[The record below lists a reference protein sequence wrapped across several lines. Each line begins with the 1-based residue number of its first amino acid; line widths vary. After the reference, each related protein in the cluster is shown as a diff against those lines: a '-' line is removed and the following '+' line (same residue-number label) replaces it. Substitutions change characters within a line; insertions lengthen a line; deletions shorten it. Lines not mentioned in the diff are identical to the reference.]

1 MSTVTSASSSQHE
14 TARVYRMKTE
24 EHLCPFGL
32 KTVDLLKRKGY
43 EVEDHPLTSREAI
56 EAFQERAGVDTT
68 PQVYI
73 GEERV
78 GGYEEVRAYL
88 GLSVPGEKETTYQ
101 PVIAIF
107 ATSLLIGLA
116 VSWAASG
123 TLASL
128 RMPEYAIATAMTL
141 LGLQKLQDVESF
153 STMFL
158 NYDLLAQRQVLYG
171 YVYPYA
177 ETLAGVL
184 MLAGALTWLSAP
196 LALFIGTVGAI
207 SVFKA
212 VYIDK
217 RELKC
222 ACVGGNSNVPLGFV
236 SLTENL
242 IMMAMGIWMPLKQL
256 VL

>member
-1 MSTVTSASSSQHE
+1 MSTVTSESSAQRD

-24 EHLCPFGL
+24 QHLCPFGL
-32 KTVDLLKRKGY
+32 KTLDLLKRKGY
-43 EVEDHPLTSREAI
+43 EVDDHTLTSREAI
-56 EAFQERAGVDTT
+56 EDFQEQAGVDTT

-78 GGYEEVRAYL
+78 GGYEEVREYL

-123 TLASL
+123 TLLSL
-128 RMPEYAIATAMTL
+128 RMPEYAIATAMVL

-158 NYDLLAQRQVLYG
+158 NYDLLAQRHVRYG

-177 ETLAGVL
+177 ETLAGLL
-184 MLAGALTWLSAP
+184 MLAGALIWFAAP

-242 IMMAMGIWMPLKQL
+242 IMIAMGLWMPLKQL
-256 VL
+256 IL

>member
-1 MSTVTSASSSQHE
+1 MPRSTPTTS
-14 TARVYRMKTE
+14 ARVYRMKTA
-24 EHLCPFGL
+24 EHMCPFGL
-32 KTVDLLKRKGY
+32 KTVDLLKRKGF
-43 EVEDHPLTSREAI
+43 EVDDHTLTSRDEI
-56 EAFQERAGVDTT
+56 EAFKAQENVDTT

-73 GEERV
+73 GDSRI
-78 GGYEEVRAYL
+78 GGYEELRKHL
-88 GLSVPGEKETTYQ
+88 GLSVSNSKEKTYR
-101 PVIAIF
+101 PVLAIF
-107 ATSLLIGLA
+107 AVALLIGLSI
-116 VSWAASG
+116 SWAVQD
-123 TLASL
+123 SL
-128 RMPEYAIATAMTL
+128 LTARMPEYAVATAMVL

-158 NYDLLAQRQVLYG
+158 NYDLLAQRYVPYS

-177 ETLAGVL
+177 ETLAGLL
-184 MLAGALTWLSAP
+184 MLAGALTWFAAP
-196 LALFIGTVGAI
+196 LALFVGTVGAV

-242 IMMAMGIWMPLKQL
+242 VMIAMGLWMPLRML
-256 VL
+256 LS